1 MAAAGAAEAAGE
13 TRYALNVASAGI
25 SGLVDELVNAQGVR
39 GSTAFLTATLTAL
52 RRYRPFTARVEVDG
66 ELWHDGGV
74 FLLAVAN
81 GRSFGKGMRIAPR
94 AEVDDGLADL
104 VLVKPL
110 PGWLVPLELPRLYLG
125 HHLGSRYV
133 DWRRARHVRLEPAGG
148 LPPFDVDGE
157 TLPSGAA
164 DFEILPGALR
174 FVW

>member
-1 MAAAGAAEAAGE
+1 M
-13 TRYALNVASAGI
+13 
-25 SGLVDELVNAQGVR
+25 
-39 GSTAFLTATLTAL
+39 
-52 RRYRPFTARVEVDG
+52 EVDG

-94 AEVDDGLADL
+94 AEVDDGFADL
-104 VLVKPL
+104 VLVRPL
-110 PGWLVPLELPRLYLG
+110 PGWLVPFELPRLYLG
-125 HHLGSRYV
+125 RHLGSRYV
-133 DWRRARHVRLEPAGG
+133 DWRRARHVRLVPAGA

-164 DFEILPGALR
+164 DFELLPAALR